1 MARHSRVNES
11 IFDEENQHLIFV
23 IGTFFI
29 AFVAALLAWGRTG
42 PFLLS
47 LGLQKDNY
55 RGQSLFAISGIIVV
69 VVEILVV
76 VNLYWGFNDSLRG
89 AHVVAVLMLVVVFGY
104 LGWIDDTKAKESGGG
119 FRGHLGSAYSDHAV
133 TTGLIKLVAGVAV
146 SIGAVLVA
154 DATDGLVELIRGAAI
169 VALSANMLNLFDRAP
184 ARSTKVSFLWF
195 VVLAASVFIWSDS
208 HTALQLVWAAGA
220 VGATTGLAPSE
231 LMERHMQGD
240 TGVNVTGA
248 LLGFSTFMVATP
260 VVQWVVLAVL
270 ASLNLASERTS
281 FSEVIAANPLLSR
294 IDEAGVRQPKV

>member
-1 MARHSRVNES
+1 M
-11 IFDEENQHLIFV
+11 IFV